1 MDPEMFLQYDAE
13 NPEIW
18 AEFESIA
25 LDLIKRGRTH
35 YSAYAILEVI
45 RHHTIINGS
54 DEFKVN
60 NNYRS
65 GYARK
70 FAAKYPKYRRFF
82 ELREKQIAAKEM
94 A

>member
-1 MDPEMFLQYDAE
+1 MDPTKFLQYDIE
-13 NPEIW
+13 NPAIW
-18 AEFESIA
+18 SQFEEIA
-25 LDLIKRGRTH
+25 LNLIRHGKSH

-45 RHHTIINGS
+45 RYHTAIRGK

-70 FAAKYPKYRRFF
+70 FRNKYPQHEKFFAIRERRT
-82 ELREKQIAAKEM
+82 
-94 A
+94 

>member
-1 MDPEMFLQYDAE
+1 MNPEAFLQYDAE

-25 LDLIKRGRTH
+25 LDLIKHGRTH

-45 RHHTIINGS
+45 RYHTALRGN

-70 FAAKYPKYRRFF
+70 FANKHPQYPKFF
-82 ELREKQIAAKEM
+82 EIRERRA
-94 A
+94 